1 MNALEKSMDELILV
15 LEENP
20 EIQAVISASLKDSPV
35 FINQELDPDYFFQQ
49 VQNLNPDLIF
59 LSNSDS
65 ESNYRTSRKIREDP
79 AIKNIPVIL
88 LVNAKDEI
96 NEDALRELK
105 INGMLRKPFE
115 ASMLKEQISQYIS
128 LDENFGAEP
137 DKENDNFAFDMSS
150 IDSDL
155 KDIKQQNQDQS
166 HPASKGADA
175 IHDSVQKSQDS
186 SSAVSAGSKMDSLVL
201 EDILIEP
208 ESKGKISPKE
218 DMLPDES
225 EKTPEDPEL
234 GIDDEYNFDLKSEEK
249 IEDDSYKEKPET
261 HSTETDLVPG
271 GLEKLKLS
279 GLEDKYAESR
289 LFNKNEETEQKLR
302 SGLTDIDLEKNDFE
316 DPSVIWSHPPDLEQ
330 TPREG
335 LTDISLKQTDFHPSF
350 PKHLASLDGTSETI
364 RQEDEAEVEQISE
377 MDDSLLQTGREESS
391 HVKGNA
397 LDDILLTDS
406 EEKEAEEDDNFVDA
420 EQFVMD
426 SSLDEFDEGF
436 IDNRDDDE
444 INSMVRESIDDQEI
458 LSSETSLEELE
469 DLSLQMES
477 LESEEDELEA
487 EEKEFETDLD
497 KARILNEGITADY
510 QEDELTEFMVDELG
524 DLLELD
530 EDEESDEMEQDYLPA
545 SEITYALEEDVFVSW
560 DEAEEAFM
568 GFDKDSVMTE
578 DADWTDTETGTEKSL
593 GIDYFSDKEGRY
605 SFNEDELKDIV
616 TSSVQNAL
624 EKSIASSLV
633 ELAVSEIKN
642 NVSGRV

>member
-1 MNALEKSMDELILV
+1 MNELILV

-65 ESNYRTSRKIREDP
+65 ERNYRTCRKIREDP

-201 EDILIEP
+201 EDILIDP

-406 EEKEAEEDDNFVDA
+406 EEKDAEEDDNIEDA

-436 IDNRDDDE
+436 IDNRGADDE
-444 INSMVRESIDDQEI
+444 INSMVKESIDDQEI
-458 LSSETSLEELE
+458 ISSETSLEELE

-487 EEKEFETDLD
+487 EEKEFKKDPQ

-530 EDEESDEMEQDYLPA
+530 EEDEESDEMEQDYLPA

-578 DADWTDTETGTEKSL
+578 DAEWTDTETGTEKSL
-593 GIDYFSDKEGRY
+593 GKDYFSDKEGRY

>member
-1 MNALEKSMDELILV
+1 MNELILV

-65 ESNYRTSRKIREDP
+65 ERNYRTCRKIREDP

-105 INGMLRKPFE
+105 IIGMLRKPFE

-137 DKENDNFAFDMSS
+137 DNENDNFAFDMSS

-186 SSAVSAGSKMDSLVL
+186 SSAVSTGSKMDSLIL
-201 EDILIEP
+201 EDILIDP

-225 EKTPEDPEL
+225 EKTLDDPEL
-234 GIDDEYNFDLKSEEK
+234 AMDDEYNFDLKSEEK

-364 RQEDEAEVEQISE
+364 RQENEAEVEQISE

-406 EEKEAEEDDNFVDA
+406 EEKEAEEDDNIVDA

-444 INSMVRESIDDQEI
+444 ISSMVRESIDDQEI
-458 LSSETSLEELE
+458 ISSETSLEELE

-593 GIDYFSDKEGRY
+593 GKDYFSDKEGRY

>member
-1 MNALEKSMDELILV
+1 MDELILV

-65 ESNYRTSRKIREDP
+65 ERNYRTCRKIREDP

-115 ASMLKEQISQYIS
+115 ASTLKEQISQYIS

-137 DKENDNFAFDMSS
+137 DEGNDNFAFDMSS

-166 HPASKGADA
+166 HPDSQGVDA
-175 IHDSVQKSQDS
+175 IRDSVQKSQDS

-225 EKTPEDPEL
+225 EKTPENPEL

-364 RQEDEAEVEQISE
+364 RQEDEVEVEQISE
-377 MDDSLLQTGREESS
+377 MDDSLLQTGREESG

-397 LDDILLTDS
+397 LDDLLLTDS
-406 EEKEAEEDDNFVDA
+406 EEKEAEEDDNIVDA

-458 LSSETSLEELE
+458 ISSETSLEELE

-593 GIDYFSDKEGRY
+593 GKDYFSDKEGRY

>member
-1 MNALEKSMDELILV
+1 MDELILV

-35 FINQELDPDYFFQQ
+35 FINQELDPDYFLQQ

-65 ESNYRTSRKIREDP
+65 ELNYRTCRKIREDP

-201 EDILIEP
+201 EDILIDP

-406 EEKEAEEDDNFVDA
+406 EEKEAEEDDNIVDA

-444 INSMVRESIDDQEI
+444 ISSMVRESIDDQEI
-458 LSSETSLEELE
+458 ISSETSLEELE

-593 GIDYFSDKEGRY
+593 GKDYFSDKEGRY

>member
-1 MNALEKSMDELILV
+1 MNELILV

-35 FINQELDPDYFFQQ
+35 FINQELDPDYFLQQ

-59 LSNSDS
+59 ISNSDS
-65 ESNYRTSRKIREDP
+65 ESNYSTCRKIREDP
-79 AIKNIPVIL
+79 AIKNIPIIL

-96 NEDALRELK
+96 DEDVLRELQ

-137 DKENDNFAFDMSS
+137 DKENDNFAFDISS

-155 KDIKQQNQDQS
+155 KEIKQQNQGQS
-166 HPASKGADA
+166 QLDRQGTDA
-175 IHDSVQKSQDS
+175 VQKFQDTS
-186 SSAVSAGSKMDSLVL
+186 YAVSAGSKMDSLVL
-201 EDILIEP
+201 EDILIDP

-225 EKTPEDPEL
+225 EKTPVDPEL

-335 LTDISLKQTDFHPSF
+335 LTDISMKQTDFHPSF

-377 MDDSLLQTGREESS
+377 MDDSLLQTVREEY
-391 HVKGNA
+391 N
-397 LDDILLTDS
+397 
-406 EEKEAEEDDNFVDA
+406 
-420 EQFVMD
+420 
-426 SSLDEFDEGF
+426 
-436 IDNRDDDE
+436 
-444 INSMVRESIDDQEI
+444 
-458 LSSETSLEELE
+458 
-469 DLSLQMES
+469 LSL
-477 LESEEDELEA
+477 
-487 EEKEFETDLD
+487 
-497 KARILNEGITADY
+497 IHI
-510 QEDELTEFMVDELG
+510 
-524 DLLELD
+524 
-530 EDEESDEMEQDYLPA
+530 
-545 SEITYALEEDVFVSW
+545 
-560 DEAEEAFM
+560 
-568 GFDKDSVMTE
+568 
-578 DADWTDTETGTEKSL
+578 
-593 GIDYFSDKEGRY
+593 
-605 SFNEDELKDIV
+605 
-616 TSSVQNAL
+616 
-624 EKSIASSLV
+624 
-633 ELAVSEIKN
+633 
-642 NVSGRV
+642 

>member
-1 MNALEKSMDELILV
+1 MNELILV

-20 EIQAVISASLKDSPV
+20 EIQAVISASLKDSPI
-35 FINQELDPDYFFQQ
+35 FINQELDPDYFLQQ

-59 LSNSDS
+59 ISNSDS
-65 ESNYRTSRKIREDP
+65 ESNYSTCRKIREDP

-96 NEDALRELK
+96 DEDVLRELQ

-137 DKENDNFAFDMSS
+137 DKENDNFAFDISS

-155 KDIKQQNQDQS
+155 KEIKQQNQGQS
-166 HPASKGADA
+166 QLDSHGTDTIP
-175 IHDSVQKSQDS
+175 DSVQKSQDIS
-186 SSAVSAGSKMDSLVL
+186 YAVSAGSNMDSLVL
-201 EDILIEP
+201 EDILIDK
-208 ESKGKISPKE
+208 ESKGEISPKE
-218 DMLPDES
+218 DILTNES
-225 EKTPEDPEL
+225 EKTTDDLEM
-234 GIDDEYNFDLKSEEK
+234 GMDDEYNFDLKSEEK
-249 IEDDSYKEKPET
+249 PET
-261 HSTETDLVPG
+261 DSTETNLAPG

-289 LFNKNEETEQKLR
+289 LFNENEETEQKLR
-302 SGLTDIDLEKNDFE
+302 SGLTDIELESNDFE
-316 DPSVIWSHPPDLEQ
+316 DPSVIWSHSPDLDQ

-335 LTDISLKQTDFHPSF
+335 LTEISLKQTDFHPSF
-350 PKHLASLDGTSETI
+350 PKHIAPLEGTSETI
-364 RQEDEAEVEQISE
+364 RQEDEAGVEQISE
-377 MDDSLLQTGREESS
+377 MDNSLLKTGSEESN
-391 HVKGNA
+391 HENGNV
-397 LDDILLTDS
+397 LDDMLLTDS
-406 EEKEAEEDDNFVDA
+406 EEKKAEEYDNIEDA
-420 EQFVMD
+420 EQFVVD
-426 SSLDEFDEGF
+426 TSLDEFDEGF
-436 IDNRDDDE
+436 IDIRDADDE
-444 INSMVRESIDDQEI
+444 INSMVKESIEDQEI
-458 LSSETSLEELE
+458 NSSETALEELE

-477 LESEEDELEA
+477 LEAEEDELEA
-487 EEKEFETDLD
+487 EEKEFDKDLE
-497 KARILNEGITADY
+497 KARVLNEGITADY

-530 EDEESDEMEQDYLPA
+530 EDEVSDEMEQDYSPA
-545 SEITYALEEDVFVSW
+545 SEITYALEEDVFDSW

-568 GFDKDSVMTE
+568 GFDKDTAMSE
-578 DADWTDTETGTEKSL
+578 DAAWTDAETGTEKSS
-593 GIDYFSDKEGRY
+593 GRDYFSYEEGRY

>member
-1 MNALEKSMDELILV
+1 MNELILV

-20 EIQAVISASLKDSPV
+20 EIQAVISASLKDSPI
-35 FINQELDPDYFFQQ
+35 FINQELDPDYFLQQ

-65 ESNYRTSRKIREDP
+65 ELNYRTCRKIREDP

-115 ASMLKEQISQYIS
+115 ASTLKEQISQYIS

-166 HPASKGADA
+166 HPDSQGADA
-175 IHDSVQKSQDS
+175 IRDSVRKSQDS

-201 EDILIEP
+201 EDILIDP

-406 EEKEAEEDDNFVDA
+406 EEKEAEEDDNIVDA

-444 INSMVRESIDDQEI
+444 ISSMVRESIDDQEI
-458 LSSETSLEELE
+458 ISSETSLEELE

-593 GIDYFSDKEGRY
+593 GKDYFSDKEGRY

>member
-1 MNALEKSMDELILV
+1 MDELILV

-65 ESNYRTSRKIREDP
+65 ERNYRTCRKIREDP

-201 EDILIEP
+201 EDILIDP

-406 EEKEAEEDDNFVDA
+406 EEKEAEEVDNIVDA

-444 INSMVRESIDDQEI
+444 ISSMVRESIDDQEI
-458 LSSETSLEELE
+458 ISSETSLEELE

-593 GIDYFSDKEGRY
+593 GKDYFSDKEGRY

>member
-1 MNALEKSMDELILV
+1 MNELILV

-20 EIQAVISASLKDSPV
+20 EIQAVISASMKDSPI
-35 FINQELDPDYFFQQ
+35 FINQELDPDYFLQQ

-59 LSNSDS
+59 ISNSDS
-65 ESNYRTSRKIREDP
+65 ESNYSTCRKIREDP

-96 NEDALRELK
+96 DEDVLRELQ

-137 DKENDNFAFDMSS
+137 DKENDNFAFDISS

-155 KDIKQQNQDQS
+155 KEIKQQNQGQS
-166 HPASKGADA
+166 QLDSHGTDTIP
-175 IHDSVQKSQDS
+175 DSVQKSQDTS
-186 SSAVSAGSKMDSLVL
+186 YAVSAGSNMDSLVL
-201 EDILIEP
+201 EDILIDK
-208 ESKGKISPKE
+208 ESKGEISPKE
-218 DMLPDES
+218 DVLTDES
-225 EKTPEDPEL
+225 GKTTDDPEV
-234 GIDDEYNFDLKSEEK
+234 GMDNEYNFDLKSEEK
-249 IEDDSYKEKPET
+249 PET
-261 HSTETDLVPG
+261 DLTETDLVPG

-289 LFNKNEETEQKLR
+289 LFNENEETEQKLR
-302 SGLTDIDLEKNDFE
+302 SGLTDIELESNDFE
-316 DPSVIWSHPPDLEQ
+316 DPSVIWSHSPDLDQ

-350 PKHLASLDGTSETI
+350 PKHIAPLEGTSGTI
-364 RQEDEAEVEQISE
+364 RQEDEAGVEQISE
-377 MDDSLLQTGREESS
+377 MDNSLLQTGSEESN
-391 HVKGNA
+391 HVNGNV
-397 LDDILLTDS
+397 LDDMLLTDS
-406 EEKEAEEDDNFVDA
+406 EEKEAEEYDNIEDA
-420 EQFVMD
+420 EQFVVD
-426 SSLDEFDEGF
+426 TSLDEFDEGF
-436 IDNRDDDE
+436 IDIRDADDE
-444 INSMVRESIDDQEI
+444 INSMVKESIEDQEI
-458 LSSETSLEELE
+458 TSSETALEELE

-477 LESEEDELEA
+477 LEAEEDELEA
-487 EEKEFETDLD
+487 EEKEFDKDLE
-497 KARILNEGITADY
+497 KARVLNEGITADY

-530 EDEESDEMEQDYLPA
+530 EDEVSDEMEQDYSPA
-545 SEITYALEEDVFVSW
+545 SEITYALEEDVFDSW

-568 GFDKDSVMTE
+568 GFDKDTAMSE
-578 DADWTDTETGTEKSL
+578 DAAWTDAETGTEKSS
-593 GIDYFSDKEGRY
+593 GRDYFSYEEGRY

>member
-1 MNALEKSMDELILV
+1 MNELILV

-65 ESNYRTSRKIREDP
+65 ERNYRTCRKIREDP

-201 EDILIEP
+201 EDILIDP

-364 RQEDEAEVEQISE
+364 RREDEAEVEQISE

-406 EEKEAEEDDNFVDA
+406 EEKEAEEDDNIVDA

-444 INSMVRESIDDQEI
+444 ISSMVRESIDDQEI
-458 LSSETSLEELE
+458 ISSETSLEELE

-593 GIDYFSDKEGRY
+593 GKDYFSDKEGRY

>member
-1 MNALEKSMDELILV
+1 MNELILV

-65 ESNYRTSRKIREDP
+65 ERNYRTCRKIREDP

-201 EDILIEP
+201 EDILIDP

-406 EEKEAEEDDNFVDA
+406 EEKEAEEDDNIVDA

-444 INSMVRESIDDQEI
+444 ISSMVRESIDDQEI
-458 LSSETSLEELE
+458 ISSETSLEELE

-593 GIDYFSDKEGRY
+593 GKDYFSDKEGRY

>member
-1 MNALEKSMDELILV
+1 MNELILV

-35 FINQELDPDYFFQQ
+35 FINQELDPDYFLQQ

-65 ESNYRTSRKIREDP
+65 ESNYRTCRKIREDP

-115 ASMLKEQISQYIS
+115 ASTLKEQISQYIS

-137 DKENDNFAFDMSS
+137 DKENDSFAFDMSS

-166 HPASKGADA
+166 HPDSQGADA
-175 IHDSVQKSQDS
+175 IRDSVRKSQDS

-201 EDILIEP
+201 EDILIDP

-406 EEKEAEEDDNFVDA
+406 EEKEAEEDDNIVDA

-444 INSMVRESIDDQEI
+444 ISSMVRESIDDQEI
-458 LSSETSLEELE
+458 ISSETSLEELE

-593 GIDYFSDKEGRY
+593 GKDYFSDKEGRY

>member
-1 MNALEKSMDELILV
+1 MNELILV

-20 EIQAVISASLKDSPV
+20 EIQAVISASLKESPV

-49 VQNLNPDLIF
+49 VQNLKPDLIF

-65 ESNYRTSRKIREDP
+65 ERNYRTCRKIREDP

-166 HPASKGADA
+166 HPDSQGADV
-175 IHDSVQKSQDS
+175 IRDSVRKSQDS

-201 EDILIEP
+201 EDILIDP

-289 LFNKNEETEQKLR
+289 LYNKNEETEQKLR

-406 EEKEAEEDDNFVDA
+406 EEKEAEEDDNIVDA

-436 IDNRDDDE
+436 VDNRDDDE
-444 INSMVRESIDDQEI
+444 ISSMVRESIDDQEI
-458 LSSETSLEELE
+458 ISSETSLEELE

-593 GIDYFSDKEGRY
+593 GKDYFSDKEGRY

-633 ELAVSEIKN
+633 ELAVSEIKH

>member
-1 MNALEKSMDELILV
+1 MNELILV

-65 ESNYRTSRKIREDP
+65 ERNYRTCRKIREDP

-201 EDILIEP
+201 EDILIDP

-218 DMLPDES
+218 DMMPDES
-225 EKTPEDPEL
+225 EKTTEDPEL

-406 EEKEAEEDDNFVDA
+406 EEKEAEEDDNIVDA

-444 INSMVRESIDDQEI
+444 ISSMVRESIDDQEI
-458 LSSETSLEELE
+458 ISSETSLEELE

-477 LESEEDELEA
+477 LEAEEDELEA

-593 GIDYFSDKEGRY
+593 GKDYFSDKEGRY

>member
-1 MNALEKSMDELILV
+1 MDELILV

-20 EIQAVISASLKDSPV
+20 EIQAVISASLKESAV

-49 VQNLNPDLIF
+49 VQNLNPDLVF

-65 ESNYRTSRKIREDP
+65 ERNYRTCRKIREDP

-201 EDILIEP
+201 EDILIDK

-377 MDDSLLQTGREESS
+377 MDNSLLQTGREESS

-406 EEKEAEEDDNFVDA
+406 EEKEAEEDDNIVDA

-444 INSMVRESIDDQEI
+444 ISSMVRESIDDQEI
-458 LSSETSLEELE
+458 ISSETSLEELE

-530 EDEESDEMEQDYLPA
+530 EEDEESDEMEQDYLPA

-593 GIDYFSDKEGRY
+593 GKDYFSDKEGRY

>member
-1 MNALEKSMDELILV
+1 MDELILV

-65 ESNYRTSRKIREDP
+65 ERNYRTCRKIREDP
-79 AIKNIPVIL
+79 VIKNIPVIL

-96 NEDALRELK
+96 NEDALRKLK

-137 DKENDNFAFDMSS
+137 DKENDNFAFDMSN
-150 IDSDL
+150 IDNDL

-166 HPASKGADA
+166 HPDSQWADA

-201 EDILIEP
+201 EDILIDK
-208 ESKGKISPKE
+208 ESRGKISSKE
-218 DMLPDES
+218 DMLPGES
-225 EKTPEDPEL
+225 EKTPDDPEL
-234 GIDDEYNFDLKSEEK
+234 GMDDEYNFDLKSEEK

-350 PKHLASLDGTSETI
+350 PKHLASLDGTSETT
-364 RQEDEAEVEQISE
+364 RQEDETEVEQISE

-406 EEKEAEEDDNFVDA
+406 EEKEAEEDDNIVDA

-444 INSMVRESIDDQEI
+444 ISSMVRESIDDQEI
-458 LSSETSLEELE
+458 ISSETSLEELE

-593 GIDYFSDKEGRY
+593 GKDYFSDKEGRY

>member
-1 MNALEKSMDELILV
+1 MDELILV

-35 FINQELDPDYFFQQ
+35 FINQELDPDYFLQQ

-65 ESNYRTSRKIREDP
+65 ERNYRTCRKIREDP

-201 EDILIEP
+201 EDILIDP

-289 LFNKNEETEQKLR
+289 LFNENEETEQKLR

-406 EEKEAEEDDNFVDA
+406 EEKEAEEDDNIVDA

-444 INSMVRESIDDQEI
+444 ISSMVRESIDDQEI
-458 LSSETSLEELE
+458 ISSETALEELE

-593 GIDYFSDKEGRY
+593 GKDYFSDKEGRY

>member
-1 MNALEKSMDELILV
+1 M
-15 LEENP
+15 
-20 EIQAVISASLKDSPV
+20 
-35 FINQELDPDYFFQQ
+35 
-49 VQNLNPDLIF
+49 
-59 LSNSDS
+59 
-65 ESNYRTSRKIREDP
+65 
-79 AIKNIPVIL
+79 
-88 LVNAKDEI
+88 
-96 NEDALRELK
+96 
-105 INGMLRKPFE
+105 
-115 ASMLKEQISQYIS
+115 
-128 LDENFGAEP
+128 
-137 DKENDNFAFDMSS
+137 
-150 IDSDL
+150 
-155 KDIKQQNQDQS
+155 
-166 HPASKGADA
+166 
-175 IHDSVQKSQDS
+175 
-186 SSAVSAGSKMDSLVL
+186 
-201 EDILIEP
+201 
-208 ESKGKISPKE
+208 
-218 DMLPDES
+218 
-225 EKTPEDPEL
+225 
-234 GIDDEYNFDLKSEEK
+234 
-249 IEDDSYKEKPET
+249 
-261 HSTETDLVPG
+261 
-271 GLEKLKLS
+271 S

-289 LFNKNEETEQKLR
+289 LFSKNEETEQKLR

-350 PKHLASLDGTSETI
+350 PKHLASLDGTSKTV
-364 RQEDEAEVEQISE
+364 RQEDETEVEQISE

-406 EEKEAEEDDNFVDA
+406 EEKEAEEDDNIVDA

-458 LSSETSLEELE
+458 ISSETSLEELE

-593 GIDYFSDKEGRY
+593 GKDYFSDKEGRY

>member
-1 MNALEKSMDELILV
+1 
-15 LEENP
+15 
-20 EIQAVISASLKDSPV
+20 
-35 FINQELDPDYFFQQ
+35 
-49 VQNLNPDLIF
+49 
-59 LSNSDS
+59 
-65 ESNYRTSRKIREDP
+65 
-79 AIKNIPVIL
+79 
-88 LVNAKDEI
+88 
-96 NEDALRELK
+96 
-105 INGMLRKPFE
+105 
-115 ASMLKEQISQYIS
+115 
-128 LDENFGAEP
+128 
-137 DKENDNFAFDMSS
+137 
-150 IDSDL
+150 
-155 KDIKQQNQDQS
+155 
-166 HPASKGADA
+166 
-175 IHDSVQKSQDS
+175 
-186 SSAVSAGSKMDSLVL
+186 
-201 EDILIEP
+201 
-208 ESKGKISPKE
+208 
-218 DMLPDES
+218 MLPDES
-225 EKTPEDPEL
+225 EKTPEDPDL
-234 GIDDEYNFDLKSEEK
+234 GMYDEYNFDLKFEEK

-261 HSTETDLVPG
+261 PSTETDLVPG

-289 LFNKNEETEQKLR
+289 LFNENEETEQKLR
-302 SGLTDIDLEKNDFE
+302 SGLTDIDLKGNDFE

-350 PKHLASLDGTSETI
+350 PKYLASLDGTSETI

-406 EEKEAEEDDNFVDA
+406 EEKEAEEDDNIVDA

-436 IDNRDDDE
+436 IDNRDNDE
-444 INSMVRESIDDQEI
+444 ISSMVRESIDDQEI
-458 LSSETSLEELE
+458 ISSETSLEELE

-497 KARILNEGITADY
+497 KARILNEGITVDY

-560 DEAEEAFM
+560 DEAKEAFM

-578 DADWTDTETGTEKSL
+578 DVDWTDTETGTEKSL
-593 GIDYFSDKEGRY
+593 GKDYFSDKEGRY

>member
-1 MNALEKSMDELILV
+1 MDELILV

-59 LSNSDS
+59 LSNSDR
-65 ESNYRTSRKIREDP
+65 ERNYRTCRNIREDP

-175 IHDSVQKSQDS
+175 IHDLVQKSQDS

-201 EDILIEP
+201 EDILIDP

-279 GLEDKYAESR
+279 GLEEKYAESR

-406 EEKEAEEDDNFVDA
+406 EEKEAEEDDNIVDA

-444 INSMVRESIDDQEI
+444 ISSMVRESIDDQEI
-458 LSSETSLEELE
+458 ISSETSLEELE

-593 GIDYFSDKEGRY
+593 GKDYFSDKEGRY

>member
-1 MNALEKSMDELILV
+1 MNELILV

-65 ESNYRTSRKIREDP
+65 ERNYRTCRKIREDP

-201 EDILIEP
+201 EDILIDP

-406 EEKEAEEDDNFVDA
+406 EEKEAEEDDNIVDA

-444 INSMVRESIDDQEI
+444 ISSMVRESIDDQEI
-458 LSSETSLEELE
+458 ISSETSLEELE

-487 EEKEFETDLD
+487 EEKEFDKDLE
-497 KARILNEGITADY
+497 KARVLNEGITADY

-593 GIDYFSDKEGRY
+593 GKDYFSDKEGRY

>member
-1 MNALEKSMDELILV
+1 MNELILV

-65 ESNYRTSRKIREDP
+65 ERNYRTCRKIREDP

-115 ASMLKEQISQYIS
+115 ASTLKEQISQYIS

-166 HPASKGADA
+166 HPDSQGADA

-201 EDILIEP
+201 EDILIDP

-406 EEKEAEEDDNFVDA
+406 EEKEAEEDNNIVDA

-444 INSMVRESIDDQEI
+444 ISSMVRESIDDQEI
-458 LSSETSLEELE
+458 ISSETSLEELE

-477 LESEEDELEA
+477 LEAEEDELEA

-530 EDEESDEMEQDYLPA
+530 EDEVSDEMEQDYSPA
-545 SEITYALEEDVFVSW
+545 SEITYALEEDVFDSW

-568 GFDKDSVMTE
+568 GFDKDTAMSE
-578 DADWTDTETGTEKSL
+578 DADWTDAETGTEKSS
-593 GIDYFSDKEGRY
+593 GRDYFSYEEGRY